1 MIRAAVLAT
10 AVLLPAVA
18 LADEV
23 WRWKDPSG
31 RLHYS
36 NVRAHIPRYA
46 EPVATDIGHA
56 SLRPL
61 PAQAAAPRAQAYEAP
76 REARIPFRSEV
87 RAVGSCWPFGFPY
100 VVINNPHELAD
111 QLKQASLLDALGVPW
126 RKGCC
131 L

>member
-10 AVLLPAVA
+10 AVLLPAVG

-36 NVRAHIPRYA
+36 NVRAHVPRYA
-46 EPVATDIGHA
+46 EPVATEIGHA

-61 PAQAAAPRAQAYEAP
+61 PAQAAVPRAQAYEAP
-76 REARIPFRSEV
+76 REARIPFRSEL
-87 RAVGSCWPFGFPY
+87 RALGSCWPFGFPY
-100 VVINNPHELAD
+100 VIVNNPHELAD